1 MPPVTPPITPTLT
14 VRALQTEEIS
24 NALALVNPLL
34 SQAPYSAP
42 LDEAAARQQW
52 FDDAPPTLFPVRWQR
67 HQVLGAWR
75 AGQIV
80 GLIDVATGLDRDSAA
95 QPDYRPLGLLRFL
108 VLPER
113 QELTGEVA
121 QALLH
126 AAEQFWRGGRVGYAK
141 AFHISTGYPQFQAG
155 AGCLPADWSQ
165 HVQVLTARDYLLQD
179 RFYCFYRDLDT
190 PLLEETVPQTAISL
204 ALRGT
209 PEDRQYLI
217 FFRRTELIAEARLVL
232 PPVPP
237 ADRPGGVAY
246 IARWH
251 VDDRWR
257 NQKMGRWLLRRM
269 INDVTQR
276 GLWRLVVHVHAQH
289 AAAMNL
295 LAQHGFVEHNYRG
308 YGLEKT
314 LQE

>member
-1 MPPVTPPITPTLT
+1 MSPITPTLM
-14 VRALQTEEIS
+14 VRVLQPEEIS
-24 NALALVNPLL
+24 DALVLVNPLL
-34 SQAPYSAP
+34 VQAPYSAP

-52 FDDAPPTLFPVRWQR
+52 FDDTPPTLYSVRWQR
-67 HQVLGAWR
+67 RQVLGAWR
-75 AGQIV
+75 AGQLV
-80 GLIDVATGLDRDSAA
+80 GFIDVATGLDRDSVTE
-95 QPDYRPLGLLRFL
+95 PDYRTLGLLRFL

-113 QELTGEVA
+113 QELTGETA
-121 QALLH
+121 RALLQ
-126 AAEQFWRGGRVGYAK
+126 AAEQFWRAGGVGYVK

-155 AGCLPADWSQ
+155 AGCLPADWLG

-179 RFYCFYRDLDT
+179 RYYCFYRDLDT

-209 PEDRQYLI
+209 AEDRQYLI
-217 FFRRTELIAEARLVL
+217 FFRRTELIAEARLVWR
-232 PPVPP
+232 P
-237 ADRPGGVAY
+237 AQPAERRGGIAY